1 MKRLIAALLAILLV
15 LPFSGALS
23 ETNWYVDYYYDDFW
37 DMTNQQY
44 ATPYKGVPGFFSD
57 PETYYGYLRAKLF
70 VDMDSISF
78 QLFKNDEYIPVKAAQ
93 PVDYTIRIKD
103 EQGEIYSLS
112 AQAPQNSDKVIISEK
127 KDCALFI
134 DLLKNND
141 LLKVIIDNNEES
153 IRYILTISDNSGFEE
168 AWDALVE
175 ASFGMWTIHHTD
187 RAQVAYVANRY
198 WIETTLTEKVDAEPE
213 TVRAYI
219 SFHEHYMIIIF
230 QQKENNK
237 WDYMYPNKTSTY
249 SITVEATDASGASAT
264 VQGSWSID
272 NYHIFVP
279 NLATAEIKKV
289 FMNEGPISVT
299 LKEEGIFKK
308 KFSFKI
314 EDAYGFCNALDAMER
329 ENSK

>member
-1 MKRLIAALLAILLV
+1 MKRLIAALLAILLM
-15 LPFSGALS
+15 LPFSCAFG
-23 ETNWYVDYYYDDFW
+23 EVDWFIDYYYDDFG
-37 DMTNQQY
+37 DITNQQY
-44 ATPYKGVPGFFSD
+44 VT
-57 PETYYGYLRAKLF
+57 TYIIAGWF
-70 VDMDSISF
+70 NDMDTPNGRLYVQLYVDLDSVSF
-78 QLFKNDEYIPVKAAQ
+78 QLFKKGERYPIKNAQ

-103 EQGEIYSLS
+103 EQGEVYSM
-112 AQAPQNSDKVIISEK
+112 AAKAPKNGDR
-127 KDCALFI
+127 LFI
-134 DLLKNND
+134 EEEKDFELFIELLKTND
-141 LLKVIIDNNEES
+141 KLKIIIDDNDAPRQYSFALRN
-153 IRYILTISDNSGFEE
+153 NSGFEKT
-168 AWDALVE
+168 WDALVE

-198 WIETTLTEKVDAEPE
+198 WIEATLTEKVNAEPE
-213 TVRAYI
+213 TVRVYV

-230 QQKENNK
+230 QQKETE

-249 SITVEATDASGASAT
+249 SITVEAADASGTSAT

-299 LKEEGIFKK
+299 LKEEGTFKK